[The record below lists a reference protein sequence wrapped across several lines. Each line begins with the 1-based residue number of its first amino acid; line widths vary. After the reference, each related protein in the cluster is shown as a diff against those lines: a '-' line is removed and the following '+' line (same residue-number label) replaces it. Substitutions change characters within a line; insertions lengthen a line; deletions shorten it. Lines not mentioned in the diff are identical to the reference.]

1 MLDFAFVLGS
11 ITTIIFIG
19 VIFVMITSK
28 RTKRKII
35 LKTKI
40 FTLVVEKEEW
50 MKGAPLGSFFLY
62 NLESICQLR

>member
-40 FTLVVEKEEW
+40 FTLVVEKEE
-50 MKGAPLGSFFLY
+50 
-62 NLESICQLR
+62 